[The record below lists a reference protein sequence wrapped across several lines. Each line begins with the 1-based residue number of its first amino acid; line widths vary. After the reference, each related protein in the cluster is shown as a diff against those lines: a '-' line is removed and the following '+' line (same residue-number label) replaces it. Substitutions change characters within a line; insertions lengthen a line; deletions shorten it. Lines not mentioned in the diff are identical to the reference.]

1 MRPLFAS
8 LRAATAPLGW
18 DIIQQTG
25 DFRVG
30 SGPATCL
37 WRVLTEAS
45 TEGKYATIATAL
57 WVDGQPAGAGIAA
70 RVDQALNTVRR
81 SAISPVL
88 AVITHFGGDS
98 PNSAR
103 HTIDTFLTRTAP
115 LSASVSNWISA
126 P

>member
-1 MRPLFAS
+1 VRPLFAS
-8 LRAATAPLGW
+8 LRVATAPLGW
-18 DIIQQTG
+18 DIILQTG
-25 DFRVG
+25 DFHVG
-30 SGPATCL
+30 SGPAASV
-37 WRVLTEAS
+37 WRVTEAS

-70 RVDQALNTVRR
+70 RVNQALNTVRH

-88 AVITHFGGDS
+88 AVVTHFGGDS

-103 HTIDTFLTRTAP
+103 RAMDAFLPRTAP
-115 LSASVSNWISA
+115 LSESVSKPISV